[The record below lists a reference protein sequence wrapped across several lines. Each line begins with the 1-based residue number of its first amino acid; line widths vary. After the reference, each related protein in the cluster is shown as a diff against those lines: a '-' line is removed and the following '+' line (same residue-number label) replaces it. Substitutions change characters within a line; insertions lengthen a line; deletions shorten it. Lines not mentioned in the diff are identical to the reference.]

1 MRTDDPISNSIC
13 KHVVHKPAEN
23 RAANSVS
30 AVARFRNRPDV
41 IAYTAIIT
49 CFAKAGQMERAY
61 DMLKSMERSGLSPND
76 YTYTAL
82 IDGWAK
88 QGDLPK
94 AMETVSCL
102 VSQRGFQRKMRFDV
116 VEVSQ

>member
-1 MRTDDPISNSIC
+1 MRVANPESLF
-13 KHVVHKPAEN
+13 
-23 RAANSVS
+23 ANS
-30 AVARFRNRPDV
+30 RNRPDV

-61 DMLKSMERSGLSPND
+61 DMLKSMEQSKLRPND

-102 VSQRGFQRKMRFDV
+102 VSQKGLQKLVM
-116 VEVSQ
+116 